1 MAAPKGNKFWRAR
14 SKHGRDKIFATP
26 EDLWAACEEFFDW
39 IEANPLIEAKPFCY
53 EGVAFNHEVPRMRA
67 MTIDGLCLFLG
78 VGTSTWFDYRKRKDF
93 SEVITRAESVIFN
106 QKFTGAAADLLN
118 SNIIARDL
126 GLTDKR
132 EVTETKFKVTAKN
145 SDS

>member
-14 SKHGRDKIFATP
+14 SKHGRDKIFKTP
-26 EDLWAACEEFFDW
+26 EDLWSACEEYFDW
-39 IEANPLIEAKPFCY
+39 IEANPLQSAKAFSY
-53 EGVAFNHEVPRMRA
+53 EGKSWNHSVPVMRA
-67 MTIDGLCLFLG
+67 MTIQGLCLFLG
-78 VGTSTWFDYRKRKDF
+78 VEQKTWYNYKEREDF
-93 SEVITRAESVIFN
+93 LQVITRAEDVIYN

-132 EVTETKFKVTAKN
+132 EHSGTVFNVN
-145 SDS
+145 VID